1 MTRQVVVEV
10 PEEAM
15 ELFGEGPERFG
26 RQMYEAA
33 VVKWYDE
40 GRITSGRGSELL
52 GISRADFL
60 ELLAHHQVSPFQYS
74 AQELKEEF
82 HRG

>member
-1 MTRQVVVEV
+1 MNRQVVVEV
-10 PEEAM
+10 PEEVV

-26 RQMYEAA
+26 RQMYETA

-40 GRITSGRGSELL
+40 GRISSGRGAEML

-60 ELLAHHQVSPFQYS
+60 ELLSRHQVSPFQYT
-74 AQELKEEF
+74 AEELKEEF

>member
-1 MTRQVVVEV
+1 MNRQVVVEV
-10 PEEAM
+10 PEEVV

-26 RQMYEAA
+26 RQMYETA

-40 GRITSGRGSELL
+40 GRISSGRGAEML

-60 ELLAHHQVSPFQYS
+60 ELLYRHQVSPFQYT
-74 AQELKEEF
+74 AEELKEEF

>member
-1 MTRQVVVEV
+1 MNRQVVVEV
-10 PEEAM
+10 PEEVV

-40 GRITSGRGSELL
+40 GRISSGRGAEML

-60 ELLAHHQVSPFQYS
+60 ELLSRHQVSPFQYT
-74 AQELKEEF
+74 AEELKEEF